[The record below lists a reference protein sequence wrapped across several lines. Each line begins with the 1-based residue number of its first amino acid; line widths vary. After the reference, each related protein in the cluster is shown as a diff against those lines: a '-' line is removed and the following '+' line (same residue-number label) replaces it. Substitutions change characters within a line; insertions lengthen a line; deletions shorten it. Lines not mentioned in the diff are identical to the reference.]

1 VVTVMTETGRRPYH
15 GGSRAIPC
23 RREKPQRDMAGRV
36 GQAHGGQGDLQKE
49 RERGVKPGGTV
60 GRDVADLSKEHNTE
74 IAVEAGRKG
83 GERQEESKH

>member
-1 VVTVMTETGRRPYH
+1 MADREQSH
-15 GGSRAIPC
+15 AS

-74 IAVEAGRKG
+74 IAVDAGRKG